1 MSKQIKLP
9 SGATVTIKE
18 GSELRVKDRNV
29 MMRANAIENKAER
42 GIALGNAMLAVVIED
57 WSFDFMIPSVKEDS
71 IEKLS
76 IPDYLSLMKQTEDL
90 TKEIFPEV
98 ADTDENRL
106 NPDSPKDNLTA

>member
-57 WSFDFMIPSVKEDS
+57 WSFDFIIPSVKEDS